1 MSAHN
6 IRWERWWCG
15 RRSWTFP
22 PILHYILLLC
32 DKWQQRGSPTEW
44 HPTWKCVGS
53 KGVPLNSS
61 VWKKMA
67 LVDSHWSLL
76 NIYGDQTWDVN
87 AQGRLVVCFSSGN
100 SGSPLLVQID
110 SSAACMLLFTTGK
123 NAPIPAVTID
133 KQYSVA
139 ENSLSNS
146 ILVLVLSVVFSVEIH
161 TRHYFQSNQHK
172 YKVSYQS
179 LG

>member
-6 IRWERWWCG
+6 IRWEHG
-15 RRSWTFP
+15 RSGSRSWTFP
-22 PILHYILLLC
+22 PTSHYILLPW
-32 DKWQQRGSPTEW
+32 DRRQQRGSLTMASNMEVHGKQRCTTEFL
-44 HPTWKCVGS
+44 CVE
-53 KGVPLNSS
+53 
-61 VWKKMA
+61 KMA
-67 LVDSHWSLL
+67 LFDSHWSLL
-76 NIYGDQTWDVN
+76 NIYGDQTWDVDTRR
-87 AQGRLVVCFSSGN
+87 RLVVGFSSGN

-110 SSAACMLLFTTGK
+110 MSAVCRFLFITGK

-172 YKVSYQS
+172 YKVSYRS

>member
-22 PILHYILLLC
+22 PILQYILLLW

-139 ENSLSNS
+139 ENSLSQIAS
-146 ILVLVLSVVFSVEIH
+146 LCWFYLL
-161 TRHYFQSNQHK
+161 YFPWK
-172 YKVSYQS
+172 YIRGITFRATNTNTKSATS
-179 LG
+179 H